1 MILGLRQKLIALLLP
16 IVILPLLGLGY
27 LFYLQQRDMLQSNAL
42 ENMQDIMA
50 STEREFASSMSSRYA
65 SIQLLSES
73 HLIRRYLIVEDENAR
88 YYSFYRPILELFA
101 SYQQTFP
108 EFSELMILNRDG
120 GEEVRLA
127 RSDIPEATSDLT
139 QQPWFDEILQT
150 DSPQIIRI
158 DKGSHNRRA
167 SIVIVK
173 PIPTTIYTDWETTRQ
188 STIGGYLV
196 VRVEPRNLFD
206 LVENKR
212 IGESGI
218 LLLLNAA
225 GEPLL
230 PSYRHSTVP
239 SSLLK
244 QLYQRRGGLGQGIE
258 LLAWE
263 NNRYFA
269 SYRPLL
275 DDLALYAYWPEQEKR
290 AVVESVALRVFWFTL
305 MTLIIVGL
313 LIFFVVNRLVIRPIL
328 QLKELAAVIGQGHF
342 NYLGVDSAKFIK
354 SGSREDEVGELTRA
368 IQEMSINLEAFRLKM
383 QFTAHHDSLT
393 GLNNRHSFMLYLD
406 QAIKSAIDRKGEIA
420 ILFVD
425 TDGFK
430 EVNDTLGHG
439 HGDKV
444 LKVIAKRLA
453 RATRCNQQ
461 VLPHES
467 TKLSLN
473 RIGGDEF
480 AIVLE
485 GEDPRTDADQVA
497 TALINEMVEP
507 FIVDHQP
514 YHLGI
519 SIGISMFP
527 TDGEDVN
534 TLLKRADIA
543 MYKAKADGGNRYQR
557 YDPVLEKSA
566 MERHQMAIE
575 LRQAL
580 IDNQFCLYYQ
590 PQYDTDNGALIGC
603 EALIRW
609 NHPERGMV
617 PPGLFIAH
625 AEQNGLIIPIGEWA
639 LEEACRQNRMW
650 QVMGLKPIKVAV
662 NFSTMQFN
670 RTIDIVSV
678 ITRALQRTGMAA
690 TYLDVEITETGIMQS
705 GAVGLDTLNA
715 IKAAGVH
722 ISMDDFGTGYSS
734 LAALRDMPIDTL
746 KIDKSFVDGIDA
758 GANGQAIIKAII
770 AMAKQLNLTIVAEG
784 VEEESQL
791 EFLKLNGCDFLQGFL
806 LARPLSASVMEA
818 LLRQQSV
825 AEQNDTLLG
834 GDTGYSI

>member
-1 MILGLRQKLIALLLP
+1 MILGLRQKLIAVLLP
-16 IVILPLLGLGY
+16 IVILPLLGLGS
-27 LFYLQQRDMLQSNAL
+27 LFYLQQRDMLQSHAL
-42 ENMQDIMA
+42 EKMQDIMA
-50 STEREFASSMSSRYA
+50 STEGEFASSMSSRYA

-108 EFSELMILNRDG
+108 EFSEVMILNRSG

-127 RSDIPEATSDLT
+127 RSDMPDATSDIT
-139 QQPWFDEILQT
+139 QQPWFKEALKAGNQ
-150 DSPQIIRI
+150 RLVKI

-173 PIPTTIYTDWETTRQ
+173 PIPTSIYTDWQTTQ
-188 STIGGYLV
+188 QATIGGYLV
-196 VRVEPRNLFD
+196 VRIEPRRLFD
-206 LVENKR
+206 IVENKR
-212 IGESGI
+212 IGEGGI
-218 LLLLNAA
+218 LLLLNAE
-225 GEPLL
+225 GEQLL
-230 PSYRHSTVP
+230 PSYRQSGAPP
-239 SSLLK
+239 SLVK
-244 QLYQRRGGLGQGIE
+244 QLYQRRLGMDRGIE
-258 LLAWE
+258 LMVWE
-263 NNRYFA
+263 NNRYLA

-275 DDLALYAYWPEQEKR
+275 DDLALFAYWPEKEKL
-290 AVVESVALRVFWFTL
+290 AIVESVALRVFWFTL
-305 MTLIIVGL
+305 ITLIIVGL
-313 LIFFVVNRLVIRPIL
+313 LLFSVVNRLVIHPIL
-328 QLKELAAVIGQGHF
+328 QLKELATAIGQGQF
-342 NYLGVDSAKFIK
+342 NYLGADAAKFIE
-354 SGSREDEVGELTRA
+354 SGNREDEVGELTRA
-368 IQEMSINLEAFRLKM
+368 IQEMSINLEASRLKM

-393 GLNNRHSFMLYLD
+393 GLNNRHSFMRYLD
-406 QAIKSAIDRKGEIA
+406 QAIKSATVRQGEIA
-420 ILFVD
+420 VLFID

-439 HGDKV
+439 QGDKV

-453 RATRCNQQ
+453 RATRANRH
-461 VLPHES
+461 VLPEEP

-485 GEDPRTDADQVA
+485 GEDSRTEADRVA

-507 FIVDHQP
+507 FMVDQQP

-519 SIGISMFP
+519 SIGIAMFP
-527 TDGEDVN
+527 TDGKDVN

-543 MYKAKADGGNRYQR
+543 MYKAKADGGNRYQC

-566 MERHQMAIE
+566 MERHLMAIE

-580 IDNQFCLYYQ
+580 NDNQFCLYYQ
-590 PQYDTDNGALIGC
+590 PQYDAQNGALIGC

-617 PPGLFIAH
+617 PPGLFISH

-639 LEEACRQNRMW
+639 LGEACRQNRAW

-678 ITRALQRTGMAA
+678 ITSSLQHSGMEAS
-690 TYLDVEITETGIMQS
+690 YLDVEITETGIMQS
-705 GAVGLDTLNA
+705 DKVGLDILNK

-770 AMAKQLNLTIVAEG
+770 AMAKQLNLSIVAEG

-791 EFLKLNGCDFLQGFL
+791 EFLKVNGCDFLQGFL
-806 LARPLSASVMEA
+806 LARPLSASVMES
-818 LLRQQSV
+818 LLRQHTV
-825 AEQNDTLLG
+825 AEQNDTILDG
-834 GDTGYSI
+834 GAGYSI